1 MKSFSASDG
10 STINYRIIGK
20 GKPIV
25 FVHGWGVD
33 HKIWFNKIESINGK
47 WKKNHQRVYFDL
59 PGMGASVGSK
69 KIVDSDDMQKCIEE
83 FLSAVVASKHY
94 LLAGESYG
102 GYLSRGL
109 LIDHMEDID
118 GLFLLCPL
126 IIPGYRQGKV
136 APRVVLEKDELFLE
150 KLSPEERASF
160 DYLSVVE
167 TPDTWKDFKKEID
180 ISIIPQNKGFLEKQ
194 LDGSF
199 SKDINAIAVQYD
211 KPALILAGKQ
221 DSEVGYEDQFNLY
234 KDFKRAS
241 IIILDKAGHNLQIDR
256 KALFEA
262 SFLDWIERIE
272 TYENCE
278 A

>member
-1 MKSFSASDG
+1 M
-10 STINYRIIGK
+10 
-20 GKPIV
+20 
-25 FVHGWGVD
+25 
-33 HKIWFNKIESINGK
+33 
-47 WKKNHQRVYFDL
+47 
-59 PGMGASVGSK
+59 
-69 KIVDSDDMQKCIEE
+69 
-83 FLSAVVASKHY
+83 
-94 LLAGESYG
+94 
-102 GYLSRGL
+102 
-109 LIDHMEDID
+109 
-118 GLFLLCPL
+118 
-126 IIPGYRQGKV
+126 
-136 APRVVLEKDELFLE
+136 
-150 KLSPEERASF
+150 
-160 DYLSVVE
+160 VE

-194 LDGSF
+194 LDGRF

-211 KPALILAGKQ
+211 KPALILTGKQ